1 MVNEQRTPLMVAAT
15 YVVEAQRRNTGDGV
29 DMENHSFCGVVEI
42 NGGGV
47 VSSASGL
54 WHQRPKPNR
63 WTSRH
68 ETKRNSSRH
77 PTRNAAQAALSTL
90 LSQKR
95 KIQLSLQLRQVVVRW
110 YLLHPS
116 LSSSQKS
123 RTSTETRAEL
133 VQVVRVIAA
142 ATAAT

>member
-63 WTSRH
+63 WTSRP

-90 LSQKR
+90 LSQKQ

-110 YLLHPS
+110 YFLHPS
-116 LSSSQKS
+116 LFSSQKS

-133 VQVVRVIAA
+133 VQVVRVIAVAAA
-142 ATAAT
+142 AT